1 MFRRISG
8 WFLAIVLCLSFF
20 SFVPNRAEAAAAN
33 PNFGFATGYSILT
46 MSEADMNA
54 WLNGIAA
61 TGAKYIRFDFSWAYV
76 QSGGSG
82 SYNWSQT
89 DRVVDAA
96 LAKGLSILPVVSHL
110 TGWAGSPSTMNPTDF
125 RNFVYNLGLRYIPKG
140 ITAYEM
146 WNEANIQ
153 GFSPANYV
161 TKILIPGANGI
172 RQAASQLG
180 ETVTVVT
187 TGLAPAATNGTH
199 WSMLDYVTGIYAN
212 GGKNYF
218 DALGVHPYTWPN
230 DPTVMTNW
238 NWLLKTPEL
247 YDVMAAN
254 GDGHKKLWV
263 TENGYPTSATNGVT
277 EAQQAQYME
286 DAYEIWK
293 SFPFAGGPYLMY
305 AYKDLG
311 TDVTDPEDFFGI
323 VRHNGTL
330 KPAHATVV
338 NMIASNPPASPSST
352 VTALNVTSAITVD
365 GNLNESGWT
374 VDTSVSKGLSGTPN
388 NTAAY
393 DVMWNNS
400 YLYVGVKVLDGNLY
414 KDSANSWED
423 DSVEIYIDPGHNHTT
438 AYEANDRQ
446 FMKGYNNAALFEKN
460 NNTSGVL
467 HGWAPIAGGY
477 SVELAI
483 PWSNLGIAPTS
494 GATIGFDIGINDD
507 DNGGT
512 RDSQLVWNG
521 TIMNW
526 TDTSGFGD
534 AVLSAT
540 PTGGAV
546 TYYKIQNRW
555 KDIQF
560 LYDGGT
566 RVNYGN
572 GAGDAYLW
580 SLETYNGYTRIR
592 NKATGEYIHI
602 KNGATNVESTAIAAS
617 DATSHWTIAS
627 SSATTTAKSIKS
639 ASNNSY
645 INNET
650 QLGYVTCDR
659 TTVPS
664 DTAWSSE
671 QWFFVQ
677 Q

>member
-1 MFRRISG
+1 MFKRLSV
-8 WFLAIVLCLSFF
+8 WLLAFVLCLPFLSIA
-20 SFVPNRAEAAAAN
+20 PNGANAAPTN
-33 PNFGFATGYSILT
+33 GNFGFATGYSILT
-46 MSEADMNA
+46 MSDADMNA
-54 WLNGIAA
+54 WLDGMAA
-61 TGAKYIRFDFSWAYV
+61 TGAKYIRFDFSWGFV
-76 QSGGSG
+76 QSGGSA

-89 DRVVDAA
+89 DRVVNAA
-96 LAKGLSILPVVSHL
+96 IAKGFKILPVISHL
-110 TGWAGSPSTMNPTDF
+110 PGWAGTPATMNAANF
-125 RNFVYNLGLRYIPKG
+125 QNFVYNLGLRYIPKG
-140 ITAYEM
+140 ITEYEM

-161 TKILIPGANGI
+161 NKILIPGATGI
-172 RQAASQLG
+172 RQAATQLG
-180 ETVTVVT
+180 ASVTVVS
-187 TGLAPAATNGTH
+187 TGLSPAATNGVD

-247 YDVMAAN
+247 YNVMVAN
-254 GDGHKKLWV
+254 GDGGKKLWV
-263 TENGYPTSATNGVT
+263 TENGFPTSTTNGVT
-277 EAQQAQYME
+277 EAQQAQYIE
-286 DAYEIWK
+286 SAYSTWR
-293 SFPFAGGPYLMY
+293 SFSFAGGPYFMY
-305 AYKDLG
+305 SYKDLG
-311 TDVTDPEDFFGI
+311 TNAANPEDFFGI
-323 VRHNGTL
+323 VRYNGTL

-338 NMIASNPPASPSST
+338 NLIANNPSSGT
-352 VTALNVTSAITVD
+352 TTALNISGPITVD
-365 GNLNESGWT
+365 GSLSESGWT
-374 VDTSVSKGLSGTPN
+374 VDTGVNKAVSGTPN
-388 NTAAY
+388 NAVTY

-414 KDSANSWED
+414 KDSANNWED
-423 DSVEIYIDPGHNHTT
+423 DSVEIYVDPGNNHAT
-438 AYEANDRQ
+438 AYDANDRQ
-446 FMKGYNNAALFEKN
+446 FIKGYNNAALFEKN
-460 NNTSGVL
+460 GNTSGVL
-467 HGWAPIAGGY
+467 HGWTAIAGGY

-483 PWSNLGIAPTS
+483 PWSNLGITPSS
-494 GATIGFDIGINDD
+494 GATIGLDIGINDD

-512 RDSQLVWNG
+512 RDSQLAWNG
-521 TIMNW
+521 TIDNW
-526 TDTSGFGD
+526 TNTANFGD
-534 AVLSAT
+534 AVLS
-540 PTGGAV
+540 PTTTGAPL
-546 TYYKIQNRW
+546 TYYRIQNRW
-555 KDIQF
+555 KDAQF

-566 RVNYGN
+566 RVNYGS
-572 GAGDAYLW
+572 GTGDSYLW
-580 SLETYNGYTRIR
+580 SLETYGSYTRIR
-592 NKATGEYIHI
+592 NKATGEYMNI

-664 DTAWSSE
+664 DTSWSSE